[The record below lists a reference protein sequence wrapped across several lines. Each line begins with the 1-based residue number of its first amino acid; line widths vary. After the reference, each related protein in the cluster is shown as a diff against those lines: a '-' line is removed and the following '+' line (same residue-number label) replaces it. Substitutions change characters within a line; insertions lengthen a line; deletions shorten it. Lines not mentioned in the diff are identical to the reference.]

1 MGTPFKMKAGKEGPM
16 KKNFPSAF
24 KKDTKPTLPVNE
36 SDNTRTNNVNVPTIS
51 DAESAYIKN
60 KDNYSSEDKNLAPSI
75 GNNEESR
82 KYSFKRDYNK
92 ATSDVKKGRS
102 SDVASGKISAEDY
115 ILKKA
120 KQGY

>member
-1 MGTPFKMKAGKEGPM
+1 MGTPYKMKGSPM
-16 KKNFPSAF
+16 ARNFGAPF

-36 SDNTRTNNVNVPTIS
+36 SDNTRTKNVNVPTIS
-51 DAESAYIKN
+51 DSESAYIKN
-60 KDNYSSEDKNLAPSI
+60 QDNYSSKDKNLAPSA
-75 GNNEESR
+75 GTNEESR
-82 KYSFKRDYNK
+82 KYSFKRDFNK

-102 SDVASGKISAEDY
+102 SDVASGKTSAKDY